1 MDMMNINYNLMA
13 VGLAAMLAI
22 ALLAVWLYYRKAL
35 QTLRLE
41 NDKLTRL
48 QLEAGREVKKLR
60 AYNARLQ
67 DDVRDRRRL
76 MYWAARELNEHRD
89 AVSLNAIIRK
99 MVELTYYE
107 NLVEELPMEF
117 VAVNQF
123 CRNLVNEYRKKTQA
137 GVRVDFKTD
146 MNDVYTVHTNRE
158 CLEKVMRNLLENA
171 VKHTADGSITI
182 EAHDVVDSLELSVS
196 DTGSGI
202 NKERQHAVFS
212 LLKPVHDMKRRI
224 STGLNISRTLVERLG
239 GSLYI
244 DPHYTN
250 GTSVHFSI
258 AV

>member
-1 MDMMNINYNLMA
+1 MILNFDYNIIA
-13 VGLAAMLAI
+13 VVLAVMLAI

-41 NDKLTRL
+41 NDELTRL

-67 DDVRDRRRL
+67 DDVRDRRRF
-76 MYWAARELNEHRD
+76 MYWAARELHEHRD
-89 AVSLNAIIRK
+89 AASRNAIIRK
-99 MVELTYYE
+99 MVELTHYE

-117 VAVNQF
+117 VPVNEF

-137 GVRVDFKTD
+137 GVFVDYKSD
-146 MNDVYTVHTNRE
+146 MNDIYMVHTNRE

-171 VKHTADGSITI
+171 VKHTSDGSIII
-182 EAHDVVDSLELSVS
+182 EAHDVIDSLELSVS
-196 DTGSGI
+196 DTGSGMS
-202 NKERQHAVFS
+202 KDRQHAAFS
-212 LLKPVHDMKRRI
+212 LLKPMQDMKRRI
-224 STGLNISRTLVERLG
+224 SIGLNVSRTLVERLG

-250 GTSVHFSI
+250 GTSVRFSI

>member
-1 MDMMNINYNLMA
+1 MNFDYTMMA
-13 VGLAAMLAI
+13 VGLAVMLAI
-22 ALLAVWLYYRKAL
+22 ALLAVFLYYRKTL
-35 QTLRLE
+35 QSVRLE
-41 NDKLTRL
+41 NVELAR
-48 QLEAGREVKKLR
+48 QQVEAGREVKKLR

-67 DDVRDRRRL
+67 DDVRDRRRF
-76 MYWAARELNEHRD
+76 MYWAARELHEHRD
-89 AVSLNAIIRK
+89 AASRNAIICK

-117 VAVNQF
+117 VAVNEF
-123 CRNLVNEYRKKTQA
+123 CRNLVNEYREKTQA

-146 MNDVYTVHTNRE
+146 MNDVYAVHTNRE

-171 VKHTADGSITI
+171 VKHTTDGSITI

-196 DTGSGI
+196 DTGSGMS
-202 NKERQHAVFS
+202 KDRLHAAFS
-212 LLKPVHDMKRRI
+212 LLKPMQDMKRRI
-224 STGLNISRTLVERLG
+224 SIGLNVSRTLVERLG

-250 GTSVHFSI
+250 GTSVRFSI